1 MSPSLS
7 HNSTE
12 ITLLLVNLLIKAAYS
27 ILLKTC
33 DLSLLGARF
42 LYKYI
47 FIFCK
52 PASPSLEPASRESL
66 FASPERIPP
75 KNPKYGHNA
84 LTWCLLHAQ
93 CLNYGHN
100 ALTWCL
106 LHAQCAS
113 IMPNRP
119 VRYSRKIEPHAFFD
133 ETGATKRN
141 RTLTIFFFFTF
152 PEFLT

>member
-66 FASPERIPP
+66 FVSPERIPP

-93 CLNYGHN
+93 CFHYAKPTGKIL
-100 ALTWCL
+100 
-106 LHAQCAS
+106 QE
-113 IMPNRP
+113 NR
-119 VRYSRKIEPHAFFD
+119 
-133 ETGATKRN
+133 ATCIFRWN
-141 RTLTIFFFFTF
+141 RGNQKESDSNHFFFYLSRI
-152 PEFLT
+152 PYLREDKYGNEPVCQM